1 MIIKPDNT
9 MNRIEEI
16 LVNKAEKIPAGV
28 LMAGCGAASI
38 AALCCGC
45 ALAADGNVM
54 GLALG
59 GIAAM
64 NADNGLQLWKE
75 TNANNPKLLSDIHK
89 SIKNVYERAVSKVRE
104 R

>member
-9 MNRIEEI
+9 MNRVEEI
-16 LVNKAEKIPAGV
+16 LVDKAEKIPDGV
-28 LMAGCGAASI
+28 FREGCGAASI

-45 ALAADGNVM
+45 VFATNENVM
-54 GLALG
+54 GWAVG
-59 GIAAM
+59 GSADR

-75 TNANNPKLLSDIHK
+75 INANNPKLLSDIHK
-89 SIKNVYERAVSKVRE
+89 SIKNLYERAVNKVRG